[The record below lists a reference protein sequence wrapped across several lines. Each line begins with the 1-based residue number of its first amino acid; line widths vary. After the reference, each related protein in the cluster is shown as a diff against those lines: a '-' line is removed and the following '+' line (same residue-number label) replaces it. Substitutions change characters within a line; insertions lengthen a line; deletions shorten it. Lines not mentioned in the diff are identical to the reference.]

1 LETRNCPRCGR
12 PMAFIP
18 ARNSYFCNFCRITPE
33 AAAAQVAAPPPASI
47 APALSAEIPAELAGS
62 LPASPPSEATLYV
75 ATSEPKPIVRR
86 SSLKRGTVEALSE
99 QETRQALQTGDFII
113 LSKPGRCALV
123 AALKSFGESPIEP
136 LALEMPGEPWRL
148 RISTA
153 GASVEVGLFKPRPLA
168 PSRMAPYGAP
178 PPEEF
183 HVAYYAL
190 KGDPVKLSAFVTSL
204 SELLEEKPWS
214 SRFWNGLSRAL
225 NQPQSK
231 LMLDWKQYL
240 DYAGARLAAS
250 DVARAQES
258 FRQGQRD
265 GFTSLEAQNAIEKA
279 KSQLSQGEYD
289 TARDTARR
297 VGDELARA
305 RDEKAKLEQARERVA
320 LAVAKIRQ
328 LDPTSREA
336 AGFDEQSTAIAAGSS
351 TSTAQARDRMEA
363 LLQNAGRQLFALHAA
378 KANKVLSGISGED
391 DALVTEIREC
401 LESELAGG
409 RKQLEDGAIEE
420 ADGTLAGAVSS
431 ASQRIDEFLSENA
444 QGAVGELNDLFESS
458 KDNPAL
464 TAEFLVR
471 LDRGRREIDAH
482 MQGGHNREAG
492 QLARALR
499 KEIEDRL
506 ESSAPQIRLSITGPR
521 LTAETWNKVIM
532 NITNGGNSDAANVVV
547 AIDGP
552 VELRA
557 QDELPLLKAGET
569 YKDELGIK
577 CEEHGSIPVKFQV
590 DCERPH
596 DSAPFHFEA
605 ELWLEFA
612 KPLDLSGAKTITIDR
627 SVHIVDS
634 VLNRSTVGDNDDDGG
649 GGLPALPED
658 AERVED
664 GKTVIEDSVVNRSGG
679 AKMQLGATERKCPT
693 CGRMIS
699 TEWKRCPYCN

>member
-1 LETRNCPRCGR
+1 
-12 PMAFIP
+12 MAFIP
-18 ARNSYFCNFCRITPE
+18 ARNGYFCNFCRQAPNGPAAQPAGPAPGQAP
-33 AAAAQVAAPPPASI
+33 AAAALTAD
-47 APALSAEIPAELAGS
+47 IPAELLGS
-62 LPASPPSEATLYV
+62 LPAAPPSEVTLYV
-75 ATSEPKPIVRR
+75 PTSEPKPIVRR

-99 QETRQALQTGDFII
+99 AETRQAVQTGDFVI

-123 AALKSFGESPIEP
+123 AARKAFGEMSIEP

-148 RISTA
+148 KVSTA
-153 GASVEVGLFKPRPLA
+153 GASVEVGLFKPRPPV
-168 PSRMAPYGAP
+168 PSRMAPYNAP

-190 KGDPVKLSAFVTSL
+190 KGDPAKLSAFVTTML
-204 SELLEEKPWS
+204 DLLEEKPWS

-250 DVARAQES
+250 DVARARES

-265 GFTSLEAQNAIEKA
+265 GFTSLEAQTAIERA
-279 KSQLSQGEYD
+279 LSELARGDYD
-289 TARDTARR
+289 TARETARR
-297 VGDELARA
+297 IGDELARA
-305 RDEKAKLEQARERVA
+305 RQEKERLEQAREKVT
-320 LAVAKIRQ
+320 LAIAKIRA

-336 AGFDEQSTAIAAGSS
+336 AQFDEQSTAITAGAS

-391 DALVTEIREC
+391 DALVSEIREC
-401 LESELAGG
+401 LENELAGG
-409 RKQLEDGAIEE
+409 RKQLEDGNIEE
-420 ADGTLAGAVSS
+420 ADAALVEAVSS

-444 QGAVGELNDLFESS
+444 QAVVTELNELFESS
-458 KDNPAL
+458 KENPAL
-464 TAEFLVR
+464 SAEFLVR
-471 LDRGRREIDAH
+471 LDRGRREVDAH
-482 MQGGHNREAG
+482 MQGGHSREAG
-492 QLARALR
+492 QLARALK

-506 ESSAPQIRLSITGPR
+506 ESSAPEIRLSINGPR
-521 LTAETWNKVIM
+521 LTAETWNKVVM
-532 NITNGGNSDAANVVV
+532 NIQNGGNADAANVVV
-547 AIDGP
+547 SIDGP

-557 QDELPLLKAGET
+557 QDEVPLLKAGET
-569 YKDELGIK
+569 YKDEIGMK
-577 CEEHGSIPVKFQV
+577 CEEHGTIPVKFLV

-605 ELWLEFA
+605 ELWLDFA

-634 VLNRSTVGDNDDDGG
+634 VLNRSTVGDDDGDG
-649 GGLPALPED
+649 GIPAMPED
-658 AERVED
+658 AEKVED
-664 GKTVIEDSVVNRSGG
+664 GRQVIQDSVINRAGG
-679 AKMQLGATERKCPT
+679 AKTQMGATETKCPT